1 MDMVKIGKQI
11 AALRKERELTQ
22 ENLAELLNVSPQAVS
37 KWENGHA
44 LPETSL
50 LPSLANALDTSID
63 SLLTDNKLQI
73 LSAVYGDGIEHYN
86 VTHRLNR
93 LIQNDKLDI
102 MVNSLTLVCPLD
114 NNRPKYLII
123 KYQINQDIYYAYE
136 EENKQLILTINSTGL
151 KSSES
156 LSIIAATYGAS
167 RAKYDVMHKV
177 EHYKAF
183 NWNEYHAD
191 HESFPSNPAND
202 DKDYLT
208 FVYLNKDGINMV
220 TCEEGESIAY
230 NTDKTGM
237 YRKPAANEYFIPDVP
252 ILPEFGKGMEC
263 SWAAALTSA
272 LVAMKIKTTYEQV
285 MGVSG
290 ACYRLA
296 FCSPMWDYSSV
307 DGLVAFDY
315 ATSGFK
321 AFGFTPRFA
330 DRVDKE
336 NRAEE
341 RSFMINEI
349 RHNMPVLGI
358 NLRVAPEWGV
368 ICGYKEHTDIK
379 SSDNSIDLFC
389 RTKYDSEII
398 NSPEYEKGKI
408 NPYDYL
414 FVDNWPF
421 IITYFTNMTTPPS
434 AKDNIL
440 NSLRVFVESAKQENN
455 RGYAMGFKAY
465 EVWCNDLLD
474 DAWYENNDDEQL
486 ARRFSVN
493 QFCTLA
499 LYDARKSAYIYLLEN
514 SKLLTDNTDELEQM
528 IKLFYNIYG
537 QAEQIHKLLDS
548 GEYLEG
554 ARARSFWTKEMRNKQ
569 AAILAQMLEAEREAM
584 KIAEKIVQQ

>member
-1 MDMVKIGKQI
+1 MNIIKIGKQI
-11 AALRKERELTQ
+11 AALRKERGFTQ
-22 ENLAELLNVSPQAVS
+22 ESLSEILNVSPQAVS

-50 LPSLANALDTSID
+50 LPSLASVLDTSID
-63 SLLTDNKLQI
+63 SLLTDSKLQI
-73 LSAVYGDGIEHYN
+73 LTAFYGDGIENYN

-102 MVNSLTLVCPLD
+102 MVNSLTLVCQLD
-114 NNRPKYLII
+114 NNRPKYIII
-123 KYQINQDIYYAYE
+123 KYQIEQDIYFTFE
-136 EENKQLILTINSTGL
+136 EENKQLVLTINSTGL

-177 EHYKAF
+177 EHYKVF

-208 FVYLNKDGINMV
+208 FVYLNKNGIHIV

-230 NTDKTGM
+230 NADRTGM
-237 YRKPAANEYFIPDVP
+237 YRKPAANEYFIPNVVM
-252 ILPEFGKGMEC
+252 LPGFGKGMEC
-263 SWAAALTSA
+263 SWAAALTAA
-272 LVAMKIKTTYEQV
+272 LQAMNINTTYEQV

-315 ATSGFK
+315 ATPGYK
-321 AFGFTPRFA
+321 AYGFTPRFA
-330 DRVDKE
+330 DRIDKE

-341 RSFMINEI
+341 RTFMLNEL
-349 RHNMPVLGI
+349 RHNMPILGI

-368 ICGYKEHTDIK
+368 ICGFKECTDKI

-389 RTKYDSEII
+389 RTKYDAEII

-421 IITYFTNMTTPPS
+421 IITYFANMATPPS
-434 AKDNIL
+434 AKENFL

-455 RGYAMGFKAY
+455 RGYALGFKAY
-465 EVWCNDLLD
+465 EVWRNDLLD
-474 DAWYENNDDEQL
+474 DAWYENNDDEHL

-499 LYDARKSAYIYLLEN
+499 LYDARKSAYIYLSEN
-514 SKLLTDNTDELEQM
+514 SQLLPDKADAIEQI
-528 IKLFYNIYG
+528 IKLFFDISG
-537 QAEQIHKLLDS
+537 KAGQIHKLLDS

-554 ARARSFWTKEMRNKQ
+554 AKARRFWTKEMRKRQ
-569 AAILAQMLEAEREAM
+569 ADLLAQMLEAEREAM
-584 KIAEKIVQQ
+584 HLAERIIQE